1 MISLQFI
8 IGPVPALFLPDT
20 PGLRVRGQPQ
30 EFSRMSRHLSRLRT
44 AGALSLLAGL
54 ALLPGCST
62 KGSGDDGTGSV
73 SRIVYAVRQHT
84 SVDADGTVTID
95 VAGGM
100 GQVMD
105 YGRYMPGGRLE
116 VYDLKTDEKTN
127 ILEDYP
133 TADVSSVDVSFDG
146 TTVLFTMKKDRDDN
160 YHVYSSGVDRGV
172 DGKFAVT
179 QLTFGPYDDQQAIFS
194 PGGRIVF
201 TTNQSYTEMGTR
213 ADEYNHAR
221 AVTQLATITTTG
233 GDADRK
239 LCSQNLSHIITLFPM
254 HDGRVG
260 FSRWEHLENVNDVK
274 VFAMNP
280 DCTQI
285 VALSGQHG
293 KPGNS
298 MVQVSESSTPNVFYG
313 IVTNRENTIQAGA
326 LVKLDARSLDPLAQG
341 QFDEEKSQDEAYSIL
356 TPAVPRGDEASPIG
370 RYRAPST
377 LPDGRVMVSWA
388 EGNVDE
394 SNELSLSPPDY
405 GLYWYNESQSQ
416 NQLIVNDENVWELY
430 AHAITAR
437 PEPAIIPSIQHSAD
451 SSTPTTFGSIN
462 IRETSLSVR
471 HKDAVSGAQFTS
483 STPTEEALAQATRV
497 RIIEGF
503 STEGS
508 PNHTMFGLTMAEG
521 AAILGEAK
529 VEADGS
535 WLANI
540 PPYVPVHLQPI
551 DEFDLSIRS
560 QTTWIQGMPG
570 ESRVCGGCHED
581 RNKANLPSVGSGSL
595 TIAAGR
601 GPENFMKPVDSRTEY
616 PWAYANNADN
626 PNEIQAL
633 LNAKCIS
640 CHNGTKN
647 GDKPQEFY
655 TVTMANAV
663 LGTSTDYQVARMDLT
678 DTPVTVYYDR
688 KVASWAASYVSLFY
702 PAAISMEMGKV
713 TITGKVPPKWAIPS
727 DARNSLLIEKLNV
740 TSIKKPDTYAW
751 PLNEA
756 FSDADVAGGK
766 RTDHAELAGLT
777 RDELVKLIRTIDMG
791 GQYYARQNSDFKPF
805 TDGDPVG
812 GKY

>member
-1 MISLQFI
+1 
-8 IGPVPALFLPDT
+8 
-20 PGLRVRGQPQ
+20 
-30 EFSRMSRHLSRLRT
+30 MSRHLSRLRT

-62 KGSGDDGTGSV
+62 KSSDDDGAGNV

-84 SVDADGTVTID
+84 AVDADGTVTID

-105 YGRYMPGGRLE
+105 YGRFMPGGKLE
-116 VYDLKTDEKTN
+116 LYNLKTDEKTN
-127 ILEDYP
+127 IIADYP

-146 TTVLFTMKKDRDDN
+146 TTVLFTMKKDEDDN
-160 YHVYSSGVDRGV
+160 YHVYSSGVDRGL

-221 AVTQLATITTTG
+221 AVTQLATITTIG

-260 FSRWEHLENVNDVK
+260 FSRWEHLENINDVK

-298 MVQVSESSTPNVFYG
+298 MVQVTESNTPNVFYG

-326 LVKLDARSLDPLAQG
+326 LVKLDARSSDPQAQG
-341 QFDEEKSQDEAYSIL
+341 QFDEEKSQEEAYDIL

-370 RYRAPST
+370 RYRSPST

-405 GLYWYNESQSQ
+405 GLYWYNESQAQ
-416 NQLIVNDENVWELY
+416 NQLIVNDEKVWELY

-437 PEPAIIPSIQHSAD
+437 PEPPIIASIQHSAD

-462 IRETSLSVR
+462 IRETSLSAR
-471 HKDAVSGAQFTS
+471 HNDSVSGAQFTR
-483 STPTEEALAQATRV
+483 STPTEEALAQANRV

-529 VEADGS
+529 VESDGS
-535 WLANI
+535 WLADL

-581 RNKANLPSVGSGSL
+581 RNQANLPSVGAGSL

-616 PWAYANNADN
+616 PWAYANDANN

-633 LNAKCIS
+633 LNARCVS
-640 CHNGTKN
+640 CHNGTTN

-655 TVTMANAV
+655 TVTMTNEV
-663 LGTSTDYQVARMDLT
+663 MGTSTNYKVARMDLT

-688 KVASWAASYVSLFY
+688 QVASWPSSYVSLFY
-702 PAAISMEMGKV
+702 PAAMSMDMGKISV
-713 TITGKVPPKWAIPS
+713 TGTVPPKWAIPS

-740 TSIKKPDTYAW
+740 TSIKTPSKYAW
-751 PLNEA
+751 PLGES
-756 FSDADVAGGK
+756 FTDADVAGGT
-766 RTDHAELAGLT
+766 RTDHAKLAGLT

-805 TDGDPVG
+805 GNGDPVG

>member
-1 MISLQFI
+1 
-8 IGPVPALFLPDT
+8 
-20 PGLRVRGQPQ
+20 
-30 EFSRMSRHLSRLRT
+30 MSRRLSCLRA
-44 AGALSLLAGL
+44 AGALCLLSGL
-54 ALLPGCST
+54 AVLPGCST
-62 KGSGDDGTGSV
+62 KSTDDDGAGNV

-84 SVDADGTVTID
+84 LVAADGTVSID

-116 VYDLKTDEKTN
+116 VFDLKRGKSEENQN
-127 ILEDYP
+127 IIEDYP

-146 TTVLFTMKKDRDDN
+146 TQVVFTMKKDEHDN
-160 YHVYSSGVDRGV
+160 YHVYLSGVDRGA

-221 AVTQLATITTTG
+221 AVTQLATITITG

-239 LCSQNLSHIITLFPM
+239 LCSQNLSHIVTLFPM

-280 DCTQI
+280 DCTQM

-298 MVQVSESSTPNVFYG
+298 MVQVTESNVPNVFYG

-326 LVKLDARSLDPLAQG
+326 LVKLDARSSEVHG
-341 QFDEEKSQDEAYSIL
+341 QFDEEKSQEQAYSIL
-356 TPAVPRGDEASPIG
+356 TPSVPRGDEASPIG
-370 RYRAPST
+370 RYRSPST

-388 EGNVDE
+388 NGSVDE

-405 GLYWYNESQSQ
+405 GVYWYNEGTRT
-416 NQLIVNDENVWELY
+416 NQLIVNDEKVWELY

-437 PEPAIIPSIQHSAD
+437 PEPAIIPSIQNTAD
-451 SSTPTTFGSIN
+451 SSKPTTFGSIN
-462 IRETSLSVR
+462 IRETSLALR
-471 HKDAVSGAQFTS
+471 HNDSVSGAQFS
-483 STPTEEALAQATRV
+483 GTPTDEALAQATRV

-535 WLANI
+535 WLADL

-551 DEFDLSIRS
+551 DQFDLSIRS

-601 GPENFMKPVDSRTEY
+601 GPENFMKPVESRTEY
-616 PWAYANNADN
+616 PWANANDASN
-626 PNEIQAL
+626 PNEVQAL
-633 LNAKCIS
+633 LNAKCVS
-640 CHNGTKN
+640 CHNGTTN

-655 TVTMANAV
+655 TLTMANEL
-663 LGTSTDYQVARMDLT
+663 LGTSTEYKVARMDLT

-688 KVASWAASYVSLFY
+688 QVASWPSSYVSLFY
-702 PAAISMEMGKV
+702 PAAMAMEMDKATV
-713 TITGKVPPKWAIPS
+713 TGTVPPKWAIPS

-740 TSIKKPDTYAW
+740 TSIKDPSKYAW
-751 PLNEA
+751 PLDEP
-756 FSDADVAGGK
+756 FSDADVAGGT
-766 RTDHAELAGLT
+766 RTDHAKLAGLT

-805 TDGDPVG
+805 GDGDPVG

>member
-1 MISLQFI
+1 
-8 IGPVPALFLPDT
+8 
-20 PGLRVRGQPQ
+20 
-30 EFSRMSRHLSRLRT
+30 MSRHLSRLRT

-233 GDADRK
+233 GDSDRK

-298 MVQVSESSTPNVFYG
+298 MVQVTESSTPNVFYG

>member
-1 MISLQFI
+1 MSR
-8 IGPVPALFLPDT
+8 P
-20 PGLRVRGQPQ
+20 
-30 EFSRMSRHLSRLRT
+30 FSRIRT
-44 AGALSLLAGL
+44 AGALSMLAGL
-54 ALLPGCST
+54 ALLPGCSST
-62 KGSGDDGTGSV
+62 EPANEPGDV

-84 SVDADGTVTID
+84 SQAADGTVTID

-116 VYDLKTDEKTN
+116 VFNLKDPDRIQN
-127 ILEDYP
+127 IIEDYT
-133 TADVSSVDVSFDG
+133 TADVSSVDVSADG
-146 TTVLFTMKKDRDDN
+146 TKVVFTMKKDGHDS
-160 YHVYSSGVDRGV
+160 YHVYWAGVDRGAN
-172 DGKFAVT
+172 GKFAVT
-179 QLTFGPYDDQQAIFS
+179 QLTFGPYDDQNAIFS
-194 PGGRIVF
+194 PGDRIVF

-221 AVTQLATITTTG
+221 AVTQLATITLTG

-239 LCSQNLSHIITLFPM
+239 LCSQNLSHIVTLFPM

-298 MVQVSESSTPNVFYG
+298 MVQVSESYTNNVFYG

-326 LVKLDARSLDPLAQG
+326 LVKLDARSALLAEH
-341 QFDEEKSQDEAYSIL
+341 FDEEKTEDQAYTVL
-356 TPAVPRGDEASPIG
+356 TPSVPRGDEASPIG
-370 RYRAPST
+370 RYRSPAV
-377 LPDGRVMVSWA
+377 LPDGRVLVSWA
-388 EGNVDE
+388 DGAVNE
-394 SNELSLSPPDY
+394 SNELALTPPDY
-405 GLYWYNESQSQ
+405 GVYWYNETTRA
-416 NQLIVNDENVWELY
+416 NQLIVNHEDTWELY
-430 AHAITAR
+430 AHPITAR
-437 PEPAIIPSIQHSAD
+437 AEAPIIPSRQDISDA
-451 SSTPTTFGSIN
+451 SIPTRFGSIN
-462 IRETSLSVR
+462 VHETSLAAR
-471 HKDAVSGAQFTS
+471 HGDAVSGAQFTT
-483 STPTEEALAQATRV
+483 STPTDQALLQADRV

-535 WLANI
+535 WLADL

-551 DEFDLSIRS
+551 DQFDLSIRS

-581 RNKANLPSVGSGSL
+581 RNNPVLPNGQAS
-595 TIAAGR
+595 TIATGR
-601 GPENFMKPVDSRTEY
+601 GPENFNKLIAEREEY
-616 PWAYANNADN
+616 PWAKANDPANK
-626 PNEIQAL
+626 NEIQAL
-633 LNAKCIS
+633 LNAKCVS
-640 CHNGTKN
+640 CHNGTTN

-663 LGTSTDYQVARMDLT
+663 LATSTDYKVARMDLT

-688 KVASWAASYVSLFY
+688 RVATWPSSYVSLFY
-702 PAAISMEMGKV
+702 PAAMSMEMGKV
-713 TITGKVPPKWAIPS
+713 TVTGKVPPKWAIPS

-740 TSIKKPDTYAW
+740 TAVSDGTKYAW
-751 PLNEA
+751 PLGAA
-756 FSDADVAGGK
+756 FTDPDVAGGT
-766 RTDHAELAGLT
+766 RTDHAKLAGLT
-777 RDELVKLIRTIDMG
+777 REELVKLIRSIDMG

-805 TDGDPVG
+805 TDADPVAAG
-812 GKY
+812 GKQY

>member
-1 MISLQFI
+1 
-8 IGPVPALFLPDT
+8 
-20 PGLRVRGQPQ
+20 
-30 EFSRMSRHLSRLRT
+30 MSRTLTRFRT

-54 ALLPGCST
+54 ALLSGCSS
-62 KGSGDDGTGSV
+62 KSSDDPGDV

-84 SVDADGTVTID
+84 AHNADGSLSID

-105 YGRYMPGGRLE
+105 YGRYVPGGKLE
-116 VYDLKTDEKTN
+116 IFSLKTGNPEAN
-127 ILEDYP
+127 IIEDYP

-146 TTVLFTMKKDRDDN
+146 KRVVFTMKKDAHDS
-160 YHVYSSGVDRGV
+160 YHVYWAGLDRGA
-172 DGKFAVT
+172 DGKFTIT

-194 PGGRIVF
+194 PGDRIVF
-201 TTNQSYTEMGTR
+201 TTNQAYTEMGTR
-213 ADEYNHAR
+213 ADEYNHSR
-221 AVTQLATITTTG
+221 AVTQLATITLSG

-239 LCSQNLSHIITLFPM
+239 LCSQNLSHIVTLFPM

-280 DCTQI
+280 DCTQM

-298 MVQVSESSTPNVFYG
+298 MVQVSESNENNVFYG

-326 LVKLDARSLDPLAQG
+326 LVKLDARSLLHAG
-341 QFDEEKSQDEAYSIL
+341 NFDEEKSEEEAYEVL
-356 TPAVPRGDEASPIG
+356 TPSVPRGDEPSPFG
-370 RYRAPST
+370 RYRSPTA
-377 LPDGRVMVSWA
+377 LPDGRVLVSWA
-388 EGNVDE
+388 DGTVNEL
-394 SNELSLSPPDY
+394 NELSLSPPDY
-405 GLYWYNESQSQ
+405 GLYWYDVANRT
-416 NQLIVNDENVWELY
+416 NQLIVNHEDSWELY
-430 AHAITAR
+430 AHAIVAR
-437 PEPAIIPSIQHSAD
+437 TEPVIIPSRQDLSDA
-451 SSTPTTFGSIN
+451 STPTTFGSMN
-462 IRETSLSVR
+462 IRNTSLASR
-471 HKDAVSGAQFTS
+471 HNDGVSGAQFTVR
-483 STPTEEALAQATRV
+483 TPTDVALAEATRV

-535 WLANI
+535 WLADI

-551 DEFDLSIRS
+551 DQFDLSIRS

-581 RNKANLPSVGSGSL
+581 RNEANTPNGQMA
-595 TIAAGR
+595 TIAGSR
-601 GPENFMKPVDSRTEY
+601 GPQKFMQEVAKRTEY
-616 PWAYANNADN
+616 PWAKANDAAN

-633 LNAKCIS
+633 LNAKCVS
-640 CHNGTKN
+640 CHNGTTN

-655 TVTMANAV
+655 SLTMDNAV
-663 LGTSTDYQVARMDLT
+663 LGTTAEYKIARMDLT

-688 KVASWAASYVSLFY
+688 NVATWPSSYVSLFY
-702 PAAISMEMGKV
+702 PSAMEMDMGK
-713 TITGKVPPKWAIPS
+713 TMITGKVPPKWAIPS
-727 DARNSLLIEKLNV
+727 DARNSKLIEKLNV
-740 TSIKKPDTYAW
+740 TSILDEKKYAW
-751 PLNEA
+751 ALGAA
-756 FSDADVAGGK
+756 FSDADIAGGT
-766 RTDHAELAGLT
+766 RTDHAKVAGLT
-777 RDELVKLIRTIDMG
+777 RDETVMLIRAIDMG

-805 TDGDPVG
+805 LGGDPVAAG
-812 GKY
+812 GKQY

>member
-1 MISLQFI
+1 
-8 IGPVPALFLPDT
+8 
-20 PGLRVRGQPQ
+20 
-30 EFSRMSRHLSRLRT
+30 MSRHLSRLRT

-62 KGSGDDGTGSV
+62 KSTDDDGAGNV

-84 SVDADGTVTID
+84 SVADDGTVSID

-105 YGRYMPGGRLE
+105 YGRYMPGGKLE
-116 VYDLKTDEKTN
+116 VFDLKTGNPQAN
-127 ILEDYP
+127 IIEDYP

-146 TTVLFTMKKDRDDN
+146 SKVLFTMKKDAHDN
-160 YHVYSSGVDRGV
+160 YHVYSAGVDRGA

-298 MVQVSESSTPNVFYG
+298 MVQVSESNTPNVFYG

-326 LVKLDARSLDPLAQG
+326 LVKLDARSLDPQALG
-341 QFDEEKSQDEAYSIL
+341 QFDEEKTQEQAYHVM
-356 TPAVPRGDEASPIG
+356 TPSVPRGDEPSPDG
-370 RYRAPST
+370 RYRSPSA

-388 EGNVDE
+388 AGNVDE

-405 GLYWYNESQSQ
+405 GVYWYDESQRV
-416 NQLIVNDENVWELY
+416 NHLIVNDEHVWELY

-437 PEPAIIPSIQHSAD
+437 SEPTPIPTVQVTPD
-451 SSTPTTFGSIN
+451 SSNPTTFGSIN
-462 IRETSLSVR
+462 IRETSLALR
-471 HKDAVSGAQFTS
+471 HDDAVSGAQFTS
-483 STPTEEALAQATRV
+483 RTPTDEALAQATRV

-535 WLANI
+535 WLANL

-551 DEFDLSIRS
+551 DQFDLSIRS

-581 RNKANLPSVGSGSL
+581 RNKANLPSVGTGSL

-616 PWAYANNADN
+616 PWAKANDASN

-633 LNAKCIS
+633 LNAKCVA
-640 CHNGTKN
+640 CHNGTTN

-655 TVTMANAV
+655 TITMTNAV
-663 LGTSTDYQVARMDLT
+663 LGTATDYKVARMDLT

-688 KVASWAASYVSLFY
+688 RVATWPSSYVSLFY
-702 PAAISMEMGKV
+702 PAAMSMDMGKATV
-713 TITGKVPPKWAIPS
+713 TGKVPPKWAIPS

-740 TSIKKPDTYAW
+740 TSIKNPSTYAW
-751 PLNEA
+751 PLGEA
-756 FSDADVAGGK
+756 FSDADVAGGT
-766 RTDHAELAGLT
+766 RTDHAKVAGLT

-805 TDGDPVG
+805 GDGDPVG

>member
-1 MISLQFI
+1 
-8 IGPVPALFLPDT
+8 
-20 PGLRVRGQPQ
+20 
-30 EFSRMSRHLSRLRT
+30 MSRHLSRLRT

-201 TTNQSYTEMGTR
+201 TTNQSYTELGTR

-298 MVQVSESSTPNVFYG
+298 MVQVTESSTPNVFYG